1 LIPTKCQ
8 VTGTAADFPG
18 IDAHRCK
25 VMGEVMPFRFY
36 RRIISKV
43 LYCLIQV
50 DRMDTPPS
58 HKDVEAVFDA
68 LLAGMMS
75 REKDDVR
82 GGIFLPNPCILSSIF
97 LLTFQA

>member
-1 LIPTKCQ
+1 
-8 VTGTAADFPG
+8 
-18 IDAHRCK
+18 
-25 VMGEVMPFRFY
+25 
-36 RRIISKV
+36 
-43 LYCLIQV
+43 
-50 DRMDTPPS
+50 MDTPPS